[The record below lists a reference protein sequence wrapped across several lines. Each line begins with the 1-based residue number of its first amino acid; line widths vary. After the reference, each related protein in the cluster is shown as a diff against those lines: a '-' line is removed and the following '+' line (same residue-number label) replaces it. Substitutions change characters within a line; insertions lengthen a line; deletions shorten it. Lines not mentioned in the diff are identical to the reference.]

1 MNKKIILQLVLITLI
16 MIIIFITYYF
26 NFYQKKIS
34 NIDNKISNLDTKTSN
49 LKDDSVDVFKENS
62 SSIIKN
68 IKYTSTD
75 NKGNKYEIVSAIGKI
90 DLSNQDIIYMTDVKA
105 LISFVDSEI
114 IEIKSNFAKYN
125 SKNYDTNF
133 SENVLV
139 TYEEH
144 KIMSDNLDL
153 FFEKHMAQIMNNLI
167 YESST
172 TSLKA
177 DKIEI
182 DLITKNSKIFMYN
195 DQEKIKIDGKI

>member
-1 MNKKIILQLVLITLI
+1 MNKKVILQLALVTLI
-16 MIIIFITYYF
+16 MIIVFATYYF
-26 NFYQKKIS
+26 NFYQNK
-34 NIDNKISNLDTKTSN
+34 IDNKISNL
-49 LKDDSVDVFKENS
+49 KDDNIDVFKENS
-62 SSIIKN
+62 STIIKN

-75 NKGNKYEIVSAIGKI
+75 NKGNKYEIESLIGKI
-90 DLSNQDIIYMTDVKA
+90 DLDNHDVIYMTDVKA
-105 LISFVDSEI
+105 LISLKSSGT

-125 SKNYDTNF
+125 SKSYDTNF

-139 TYEEH
+139 TFEDN

-153 FFEKHMAQIMNNLI
+153 FYEKHLAQIMNNLI
-167 YESST
+167 YENNT
-172 TSLKA
+172 TRLNA

>member
-1 MNKKIILQLVLITLI
+1 MNKKIILQLALVTLI
-16 MIIIFITYYF
+16 MIIVFATYYF
-26 NFYQKKIS
+26 NFYQNK
-34 NIDNKISNLDTKTSN
+34 IDNKISNL
-49 LKDDSVDVFKENS
+49 KDDNIDVFKENS

-75 NKGNKYEIVSAIGKI
+75 NKGNKYEIESLIGKI
-90 DLSNQDIIYMTDVKA
+90 DLDNLDVIYMTDVKA
-105 LISFVDSEI
+105 LISLKSSGT

-144 KIMSDNLDL
+144 KIMGDNLDL
-153 FFEKHMAQIMNNLI
+153 FFEKHLAQIMNNLI
-167 YESST
+167 YENNT
-172 TSLKA
+172 TRLIA

-195 DQEKIKIDGKI
+195 DQEKIIIDGKI

>member
-1 MNKKIILQLVLITLI
+1 MNKKIILQLALVTLI
-16 MIIIFITYYF
+16 MIIVFATYYF
-26 NFYQKKIS
+26 NFYQNK
-34 NIDNKISNLDTKTSN
+34 IDNKISNL
-49 LKDDSVDVFKENS
+49 KDDNIDVFKENS

-75 NKGNKYEIVSAIGKI
+75 NKGNKYEIESLIGKI
-90 DLSNQDIIYMTDVKA
+90 DLDNLDVIYMTDVKA
-105 LISFVDSEI
+105 LISLKSSGT

-133 SENVLV
+133 SENVLM
-139 TYEEH
+139 TFEDH

-153 FFEKHMAQIMNNLI
+153 FFEKHLAQIMNNLI
-167 YESST
+167 YENNT
-172 TSLKA
+172 TRLIA

-195 DQEKIKIDGKI
+195 DQEKIIIDGKI

>member
-1 MNKKIILQLVLITLI
+1 MNKKVILQLALVTLI
-16 MIIIFITYYF
+16 MMIIFATYYF
-26 NFYQKKIS
+26 NFYQNK
-34 NIDNKISNLDTKTSN
+34 IDNKISNL
-49 LKDDSVDVFKENS
+49 KDDNIDVFKENS

-75 NKGNKYEIVSAIGKI
+75 NKGNKYEIESLIGKI
-90 DLSNQDIIYMTDVKA
+90 DLDNHDVIYMTDVKA
-105 LISFVDSEI
+105 LISLKSSGT
-114 IEIKSNFAKYN
+114 IEIKSNFAEYN

-139 TYEEH
+139 TFEDH

-153 FFEKHMAQIMNNLI
+153 FFEKHLAQIMNNLI
-167 YESST
+167 YENNT
-172 TSLKA
+172 TRLIA

-195 DQEKIKIDGKI
+195 DQEKIIIDSKI

>member
-1 MNKKIILQLVLITLI
+1 MNKKIILQLALVTLI
-16 MIIIFITYYF
+16 MIIIFATYYF
-26 NFYQKKIS
+26 NFYQNK
-34 NIDNKISNLDTKTSN
+34 IDNKISNL
-49 LKDDSVDVFKENS
+49 KDDNIDVFKENS
-62 SSIIKN
+62 SSVIKN

-75 NKGNKYEIVSAIGKI
+75 NKGNKYEIESSIGKI
-90 DLSNQDIIYMTDVKA
+90 DLDNQDIIYMTDVKA
-105 LISFVDSEI
+105 LISLKNSGT

-139 TYEEH
+139 TFEDH

-153 FFEKHMAQIMNNLI
+153 FFEKHLAQIMNNLI
-167 YESST
+167 YENNT
-172 TSLKA
+172 TRLIA

-195 DQEKIKIDGKI
+195 DQEKIIIDGKI

>member
-1 MNKKIILQLVLITLI
+1 MNKKIILQLALITLI
-16 MIIIFITYYF
+16 MIIVFITYYF
-26 NFYQKKIS
+26 NFYQ
-34 NIDNKISNLDTKTSN
+34 NKISNLDNKISN

-75 NKGNKYEIVSAIGKI
+75 NKGNKYEIVSSIGKI

-105 LISFVDSEI
+105 SIYFVDSEA

-144 KIMSDNLDL
+144 KIVSDNLDL
-153 FFEKHMAQIMNNLI
+153 FFEKHLVQITNNLI
-167 YESST
+167 YENST
-172 TSLKA
+172 TRLNA

-195 DQEKIKIDGKI
+195 DQDKIKIDGKI